1 MLGVT
6 FLPISPGTVIDLILH
21 PVGTAPF
28 ICIHL
33 WLLNFFFFF
42 AQLSPGT
49 SNVQDPLFESSFP
62 PQT

>member
-42 AQLSPGT
+42 CPTLSRDLECVAPT
-49 SNVQDPLFESSFP
+49 V
-62 PQT
+62 